1 MEISVPLDDGIV
13 IITAA
18 SNLMR
23 ALAVGAAALLIGC
36 AAIGLRTA
44 DRDADDDQSD
54 RLDADRS

>member
-1 MEISVPLDDGIV
+1 MPLDDGIV